1 MKVYRR
7 VVLPIKML
15 FKIRFTGV
23 GKTVIAAEILKKMSA
38 SGIFIPVILNF
49 SAQTSSP
56 RTQVYDL
63 ILHSVMIA
71 FHTEN

>member
-7 VVLPIKML
+7 VVLPIMML

-23 GKTVIAAEILKKMSA
+23 GKTVIAAEIFKKMSA

-63 ILHSVMIA
+63 ILHLKIDIY
-71 FHTEN
+71 H